1 MLGPEVQRAAFK
13 PVQLSE
19 LVCLLS
25 TLDCAKC
32 LQKGGRIDRGT
43 GIGFGK
49 LEVSLAL
56 LCSICDLETGFHSSV
71 SVRMRIFPFFVLQ
84 GYED

>member
-1 MLGPEVQRAAFK
+1 MLGPEVWRAAFK
-13 PVQLSE
+13 PVQLPE
-19 LVCLLS
+19 LVCILS

-32 LQKGGRIDRGT
+32 LQKGGRVDRGT

-56 LCSICDLETGFHSSV
+56 LRSIYVTWRQDFTAPPLLE
-71 SVRMRIFPFFVLQ
+71 
-84 GYED
+84 